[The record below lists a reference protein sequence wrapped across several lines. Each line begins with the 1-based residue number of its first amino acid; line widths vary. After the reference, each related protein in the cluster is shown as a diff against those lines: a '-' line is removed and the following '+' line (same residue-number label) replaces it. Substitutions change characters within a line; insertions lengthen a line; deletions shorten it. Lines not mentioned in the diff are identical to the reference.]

1 MSRTVKR
8 QSVVTFGLSFLDVL
22 CCGLGAA
29 VLLLLVVKHGETVA
43 EIDAAGFL
51 IEHVTEI
58 QELIATKSE
67 QKTELERI
75 ADETQQ
81 QIVAMTAQEDA
92 RSSIS
97 RLQSTR
103 LTKLLRE
110 LQQQRIA
117 LNSARQSLAADAAEQ
132 QRGAEEAQQNVAQQ
146 HLTGLMVNSDRV
158 VVLLDSSASMLS
170 SSLVEIIRLRASNPE
185 TQLRADKWVS
195 ARGAVKWVIER
206 LPIGASYQVLTYSD
220 VVRDSQ
226 GKPVTPAQ
234 SPQWQTKHDAASASA
249 HVNSLLNDLTPKGP
263 TDLRTALSAVA
274 AVTPAPAQVIVITD
288 GYPTLP
294 GKATLSRFQ
303 DCPRARA
310 GQVPLIS
317 PRCRK
322 SIFDNALRSNRRD
335 LRGIRFDV
343 VLYPLEGDS
352 NAVYGYWEFATSH
365 GGRLLSPVPGWP
377 TS

>member
-1 MSRTVKR
+1 MSRTVRR
-8 QSVVTFGLSFLDVL
+8 QSVVAFGLSFLDVL

-43 EIDAAGFL
+43 EIDAAGLL
-51 IEHVTEI
+51 IEHVTAI
-58 QELIATKSE
+58 QELITTKSE
-67 QKTELERI
+67 QKTELERV
-75 ADETQQ
+75 ADETQRQ
-81 QIVAMTAQEDA
+81 LVALTAQDDA

-110 LQQQRIA
+110 VQEQRIA
-117 LNSARQSLAADAAEQ
+117 LNNARQVLAADAADY
-132 QRGAEEAQQNVAQQ
+132 QRLAEEAQQLASQQ

-170 SSLVEIIRLRASNPE
+170 SNLVEIIRLRASNPQM
-185 TQLRADKWVS
+185 QLRAEKWVS
-195 ARGAVKWVIER
+195 ARGAVKWVIDH
-206 LPIGASYQVLTYSD
+206 LPIGASYEILTYSD
-220 VVRDSQ
+220 AVHDSQ
-226 GKPVTPAQ
+226 GNPVTNAQ
-234 SPQWQTKHDAASASA
+234 APQWQTKQEATSTSTYVD
-249 HVNSLLNDLTPKGP
+249 SLLKGLVP
-263 TDLRTALSAVA
+263 QGATDLRTALT
-274 AVTPAPAQVIVITD
+274 AVTAITPKPAQVIVITD

-294 GKATLSRFQ
+294 GNATLNRLRG
-303 DCPRARA
+303 CPRVRA

-322 SIFDNALRSNRRD
+322 SIFDHALRVNRED
-335 LRGIRFDV
+335 LRGIRIDI

-352 NAVYGYWEFATSH
+352 NAVLGYWELANFY

>member
-1 MSRTVKR
+1 MSRTVRR
-8 QSVVTFGLSFLDVL
+8 QSIVAFGLSFLDVL

-51 IEHVTEI
+51 IEHVTAI

-67 QKTELERI
+67 QKTELKRV
-75 ADETQQ
+75 ADETQH
-81 QIVAMTAQEDA
+81 QIVALTAQDDA

-103 LTKLLRE
+103 LTELLSE
-110 LQQQRIA
+110 VQQQRVA
-117 LNSARQSLAADAAEQ
+117 LNSARQALAANAAKH
-132 QRGAEEAQQNVAQQ
+132 QRVAEEAQQIASQQ

-170 SSLVEIIRLRASNPE
+170 SNLVEIIRLRASNPQI
-185 TQLRADKWVS
+185 QLRAEKWVS
-195 ARGAVKWVIER
+195 ARGAVKWVIEH
-206 LPIGASYQVLTYSD
+206 LPVGASYQILSYSD
-220 VVRDSQ
+220 VVRDSL
-226 GKPVTPAQ
+226 GEPVTSSQ
-234 SPQWQTKHDAASASA
+234 SPQWQTKQDAASARTHA
-249 HVNSLLNDLTPKGP
+249 DSLLNDLAPKGA
-263 TDLRTALSAVA
+263 TDLRTALAAVA
-274 AVTPAPAQVIVITD
+274 DITPTPAQVIVITD
-288 GYPTLP
+288 GYPTLS
-294 GKATLSRFQ
+294 GKSALNRLRG
-303 DCPRARA
+303 CPRVRS

-322 SIFDNALRSNRRD
+322 SIFDHALRVNRRD
-335 LRGIRFDV
+335 LRGIRIDI

-352 NAVYGYWEFATSH
+352 NAVLGYWELANRY

>member
-8 QSVVTFGLSFLDVL
+8 QSVVAFGLSFLDVL

-43 EIDAAGFL
+43 EIDAAGLL

-67 QKTELERI
+67 QKTELENV
-75 ADETQQ
+75 ADETQR
-81 QIVAMTAQEDA
+81 QIIALTAQDDA

-110 LQQQRIA
+110 VQQQRIA
-117 LNSARQSLAADAAEQ
+117 LNNARRVLAADAANH
-132 QRGAEEAQQNVAQQ
+132 QRVAEEAQQSASQQ
-146 HLTGLMVNSDRV
+146 HLTGLMVNNDRV
-158 VVLLDSSASMLS
+158 VVLLDSSASMLGS
-170 SSLVEIIRLRASNPE
+170 NLVEIIRLRASNPQI
-185 TQLRADKWVS
+185 QLRAKKWLS
-195 ARGAVKWVIER
+195 ARGAAKWVIEH
-206 LPIGASYQVLTYSD
+206 LPVGASYQILTYSD

-226 GKPVTPAQ
+226 GEPVTTAKP
-234 SPQWQTKHDAASASA
+234 PQWRTTQDAASTSTY
-249 HVNSLLNDLTPKGP
+249 VDSLLNDLTPRGA
-263 TDLRTALSAVA
+263 TDLRTALTAVA
-274 AVTPAPAQVIVITD
+274 AITPRPAQVIVITD
-288 GYPTLP
+288 GYPTVP
-294 GKATLSRFQ
+294 GTASLNRFRG
-303 DCPRARA
+303 CPRARS

-322 SIFDNALRSNRRD
+322 SIFDHALRVNRQD
-335 LRGIRFDV
+335 LRGIRIDV

-352 NAVYGYWEFATSH
+352 NAVLGYWELATSY

>member
-8 QSVVTFGLSFLDVL
+8 QSVVAFGLSFLDVL

-51 IEHVTEI
+51 IEHVTAI

-67 QKTELERI
+67 EKTELERV
-75 ADETQQ
+75 ADETQR
-81 QIVAMTAQEDA
+81 QIIALTAQDDA

-103 LTKLLRE
+103 LAKLLRE
-110 LQQQRIA
+110 VQQQRIA
-117 LNSARQSLAADAAEQ
+117 LNSARQVLAADAANH
-132 QRGAEEAQQNVAQQ
+132 QRLAEEAQQVSSQQ
-146 HLTGLMVNSDRV
+146 HLTGLMVDSDRV

-170 SSLVEIIRLRASNPE
+170 SNLVEIIRLRVSNPQI
-185 TQLRADKWVS
+185 QLSAEKWVS
-195 ARGAVKWVIER
+195 ARGAAKWVIER
-206 LPIGASYQVLTYSD
+206 MPIGASYEILTYSD

-226 GKPVTPAQ
+226 GNLVTTAQ
-234 SPQWQTKHDAASASA
+234 APQWQTKQDADSAST
-249 HVNSLLNDLTPKGP
+249 HVDSLLKDLIPLGA
-263 TDLRTALSAVA
+263 TDLRTALT
-274 AVTPAPAQVIVITD
+274 AVTAIKPTPSQVIVITD

-294 GKATLSRFQ
+294 GKAALNRLRG
-303 DCPRARA
+303 CPRAKS

-317 PRCRK
+317 PSCRR
-322 SIFDNALRSNRRD
+322 SIFDHALRVNRKD
-335 LRGIRFDV
+335 LRGIRIDV

-352 NAVYGYWEFATSH
+352 NAVFGYWELANLY